1 MLNLFNTHKPAFKNA
16 RIVERGVMVS
26 LGVDD
31 TSLLSLFVMVLLNR
45 LVDDLFTE
53 LDTLP
58 EEIG

>member
-26 LGVDD
+26 LGVND
-31 TSLLSLFVMVLLNR
+31 TSILSLFVMVLLNR

>member
-1 MLNLFNTHKPAFKNA
+1 
-16 RIVERGVMVS
+16 MVS
-26 LGVDD
+26 LGVND
-31 TSLLSLFVMVLLNR
+31 TSILSLFVMVLLNR